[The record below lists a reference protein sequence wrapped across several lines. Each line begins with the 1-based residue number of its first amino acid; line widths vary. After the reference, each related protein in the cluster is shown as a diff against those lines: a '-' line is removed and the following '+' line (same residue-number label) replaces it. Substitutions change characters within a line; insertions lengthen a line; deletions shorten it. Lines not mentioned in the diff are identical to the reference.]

1 MPMRPIPGSKLEG
14 SGQWLDGMTSAISND
29 AALTFDAECPARALL
44 LRHGILERRV
54 MMLHRG

>member
-1 MPMRPIPGSKLEG
+1 MRPIPGSKLEG

>member
-1 MPMRPIPGSKLEG
+1 MRPILGPKLKG

-29 AALTFDAECPARALL
+29 AAAYLRCGMSRARALL
-44 LRHGILERRV
+44 LRDGISERRV